1 MYSPR
6 KRLYIL
12 LLSKVYIWTKVNKIE
27 NKDEYTLIF
36 SLFPYFLLFP
46 SLQCTLDYMYVP
58 QLSLCPTFPCQIDG
72 VCLRLLC
79 PLVFSV
85 PYFPLSLVLSLFPVS
100 RSLQCPLLF
109 SLTQFPLFFSPCA
122 SIFTVPLFP
131 IFQCPLVSLS
141 HQFPVSPRQ
150 HGSQLTLSPCFQ
162 CSLISTLPCF
172 QCPLHRLSLFPMV
185 PRFHL
190 LCSSVP
196 LFSSSHSLQIFIL
209 SLCFSF
215 QCPLLFSPNQF
226 PLSPFPMFPS
236 FLYPLITLS
245 QSFPFSV
252 ASSILQIACLQ
263 LTLSPFFH
271 PTQIEMFSLFPV
283 FQKGCPQFSLS
294 SHFLLDLPTVSVCL
308 LVPQFAASPRFFV
321 PQFPV
326 RTLQWSNYRLLELS
340 FFWAKIH
347 TDCVRCASR

>member
-109 SLTQFPLFFSPCA
+109 SLTQFPLFFSPCS

-162 CSLISTLPCF
+162 CSLISTLP
-172 QCPLHRLSLFPMV
+172 S
-185 PRFHL
+185 FHCL
-190 LCSSVP
+190 LVSSVP
-196 LFSSSHSLQIFIL
+196 YIRCPFSPWSLDFISYVPVSLYFPRLAVYRFSYFFCALVSSVPYSLVL
-209 SLCFSF
+209 TSF
-215 QCPLLFSPNQF
+215 HCLLFPCS
-226 PLSPFPMFPS
+226 L
-236 FLYPLITLS
+236 
-245 QSFPFSV
+245 V
-252 ASSILQIACLQ
+252 
-263 LTLSPFFH
+263 FF
-271 PTQIEMFSLFPV
+271 
-283 FQKGCPQFSLS
+283 
-294 SHFLLDLPTVSVCL
+294 
-308 LVPQFAASPRFFV
+308 
-321 PQFPV
+321 
-326 RTLQWSNYRLLELS
+326 
-340 FFWAKIH
+340 IH
-347 TDCVRCASR
+347 S

>member
-1 MYSPR
+1 
-6 KRLYIL
+6 
-12 LLSKVYIWTKVNKIE
+12 
-27 NKDEYTLIF
+27 
-36 SLFPYFLLFP
+36 
-46 SLQCTLDYMYVP
+46 MYVP